1 MQMRPK
7 EEKPNPLFFLTCEQ
21 EAKEVFTQML
31 EQTLDAILAS
41 ITDNAAYAGKSP
53 QELQELIGRTTLLPS
68 QGLGFAQVLEEVKRT
83 ILPNFLRTS
92 STDYLAHL
100 HSPALLESICSELI
114 IATFN
119 QSMDS
124 WDQSPIATE
133 IEVQVIRE
141 LCKLYGYGEESDGIF
156 TSGGSQSNL
165 SGLTLA
171 RDWFCNAILKH
182 DVKKLGLPPSF
193 AKLRLYTSEVSH
205 FSMEKSSH
213 LLGLGYDA
221 VRKVPT
227 DKLCRMDSQALE
239 DLILLDKEAGLIP
252 FCVVATL
259 GTTDYGSIDP
269 VKELRAVCKRH
280 NLWLH
285 ADAAYGSG
293 VQLSEQ
299 SKNRLGPIGDC
310 NSITVD
316 FHKMFLLPISCG
328 AFLVKEGKSLEAF
341 SLHADYLNREED
353 EEDGYT
359 NLVGK
364 SMQTTRRFDALK
376 VWMAFLTRGQDG
388 YAAIVDTCIGNA
400 AYLYERL
407 SGNPSF
413 EVAIRP
419 EISSVVFRLQN
430 SDAVNKRVRRLLLHD
445 KGVVIGQTVY
455 AGKTFLKFTLL
466 NPLLDHQKLDELL
479 HLIEQLGREA
489 DVASYAQ
496 NEDRVTC

>member
-1 MQMRPK
+1 MLMNPVNTPSYFLNY
-7 EEKPNPLFFLTCEQ
+7 EEKNK
-21 EAKEVFTQML
+21 EAYQKMIGETV
-31 EQTLDAILAS
+31 EAILSS
-41 ITDNAAYAGKSP
+41 ITDNKAYAGKSP
-53 QELQELIGRTTLLPS
+53 QQLQQLIERPTLLPS
-68 QGLGFAQVLEEVKRT
+68 QGLGFAQVLEEVKKT

-114 IATFN
+114 LATFN

-133 IEVQVIRE
+133 IELQVTKE
-141 LCKLYGYGEESDGIF
+141 LCELYGYDKDSDGIF

-165 SGLTLA
+165 SALTLA
-171 RDWFCNAILKH
+171 RDWFCTTHLKH

-221 VRKVPT
+221 VRKVPV
-227 DKLCRMDSQALE
+227 DEYCRMDSQALE

-269 VKELRAVCKRH
+269 VQEMSAICKKH

-293 VQLSEQ
+293 VQLSEKYA
-299 SKNRLGPIGDC
+299 SRLGPIEKCD
-310 NSITVD
+310 SITVD

-328 AFLVKEGKSLEAF
+328 AFLVKDGKSLEAF

-376 VWMAFLTRGQDG
+376 VWMAFLTRGKDEYG
-388 YAAIVDTCIGNA
+388 AIIDTCIENA
-400 AYLYERL
+400 TYLYQRL
-407 SGNPSF
+407 KSNPSF
-413 EVAIRP
+413 EVAIEP
-419 EISSVVFRLQN
+419 EISSVVFRLQS
-430 SDAVNKRVRRLLLHD
+430 SDEANKRVRRLLLHH

-466 NPLLDHQKLDELL
+466 NPLLDHKKLDELL
-479 HLIEQLGREA
+479 LLIEHLGKEA
-489 DVASYAQ
+489 DGQ
-496 NEDRVTC
+496 

>member
-1 MQMRPK
+1 MQMYHKQEHSQP
-7 EEKPNPLFFLTCEQ
+7 PLFFLTSEQ
-21 EAKEVFTQML
+21 TSKDAYTQMVQ
-31 EQTLDAILAS
+31 QTFDAILAS

-53 QELQELIGRTTLLPS
+53 QELQELIERPTLLPPR
-68 QGLGFAQVLEEVKRT
+68 GLGFSQVLKEVART
-83 ILPNFLRTS
+83 ILPNLLRTS

-141 LCKLYGYGEESDGIF
+141 LCKLYGYEKESDGIF

-165 SGLTLA
+165 SGITLA
-171 RDWFCNAILKH
+171 RDWFCNTTLKH
-182 DVKKLGLPPSF
+182 DVKKLGLPPSY
-193 AKLRLYTSEVSH
+193 AKLRLYTSELSH
-205 FSMEKSSH
+205 FSMEKSAH
-213 LLGLGYDA
+213 ILGLGYDA

-227 DKLCRMDSQALE
+227 DKQCRMDSQALE

-269 VKELRAVCKRH
+269 VMELSAVCKRH

-299 SKNRLGPIGDC
+299 CRYRLGPIEACD
-310 NSITVD
+310 SITVD

-328 AFLVKEGKSLEAF
+328 AFLVKYGKSLEAF

-388 YAAIVDTCIGNA
+388 YGAIVDTCIGNA
-400 AYLYERL
+400 TYLYERL
-407 SGNPSF
+407 VSNPSF
-413 EVAIRP
+413 EVAIEP

-430 SDAVNKRVRRLLLHD
+430 TDEVNKRVRRLLLHK

-455 AGKTFLKFTLL
+455 NNKTFLKFTLL

-479 HLIEQLGREA
+479 LLISQLGKEA
-489 DVASYAQ
+489 DGQ
-496 NEDRVTC
+496 

>member
-1 MQMRPK
+1 MNPNGDTPLYFLNSEQDTKNAYAQMIG
-7 EEKPNPLFFLTCEQ
+7 ETVE
-21 EAKEVFTQML
+21 
-31 EQTLDAILAS
+31 AILSS
-41 ITDNAAYAGKSP
+41 ISDTSAYAGASP
-53 QELQELIGRTTLLPS
+53 QELQQQIARPTLLPA
-68 QGLGFAQVLEEVKRT
+68 QGLGFSQVLEEVKKV

-114 IATFN
+114 LATFN

-133 IEVQVIRE
+133 IELQVTRE
-141 LCKLYGYGEESDGIF
+141 LCKLYGYSSGSDGIF

-165 SGLTLA
+165 SALTLA
-171 RDWFCNAILKH
+171 RDWYCNTVLKH
-182 DVKKLGLPPSF
+182 DVKKLGLPPSY
-193 AKLRLYTSEVSH
+193 AKLRIYTSEVSH
-205 FSMEKSSH
+205 FSMEKSAH

-221 VRKVPT
+221 VRKVPV
-227 DKLCRMDSQALE
+227 DKLCRIDSQALE

-252 FCVVATL
+252 FCIVATL

-269 VKELRAVCKRH
+269 VQEISAICKKH

-293 VQLSEQ
+293 VQLSQ
-299 SKNRLGPIGDC
+299 QYASRLGPIELCD
-310 NSITVD
+310 SITVD

-328 AFLVKEGKSLEAF
+328 AFLVKDGKNLEAF
-341 SLHADYLNREED
+341 SLHAEYLNREED

-376 VWMAFLTRGQDG
+376 VWMAFLTRGQNEYG
-388 YAAIVDTCIGNA
+388 AIIDTCIENA
-400 AYLYERL
+400 TYLYEQL
-407 SGNPSF
+407 KSNSSF
-413 EVAIRP
+413 EVAIAP

-430 SDAVNKRVRRLLLHD
+430 TDEVNKKVRRLLLHT

-455 AGKTFLKFTLL
+455 AKKTFLKFTLL
-466 NPLLDHQKLDELL
+466 NPLINHQKLDDLL
-479 HLIEQLGREA
+479 QLIEHLGREA
-489 DVASYAQ
+489 DTQ
-496 NEDRVTC
+496 

>member
-1 MQMRPK
+1 MNADKESLYFLNNEQKNKDAYRQMVT
-7 EEKPNPLFFLTCEQ
+7 ETVE
-21 EAKEVFTQML
+21 
-31 EQTLDAILAS
+31 AILAS
-41 ITDNAAYAGKSP
+41 ITDDTAYAGSSP
-53 QELQELIGRTTLLPS
+53 QQLQKLIERPSLLPAR
-68 QGLGFAQVLEEVKRT
+68 GLGFAQVLKEVERT

-100 HSPALLESICSELI
+100 HSPALLESISSELI
-114 IATFN
+114 LATFN

-124 WDQSPIATE
+124 WDQGPIATE
-133 IEVQVIRE
+133 IELQVTQF
-141 LCKLYGYGEESDGIF
+141 LCKLYGYDENSDGIF

-165 SGLTLA
+165 SGITLA
-171 RDWFCNAILKH
+171 RDWFCNTVLKH
-182 DVKKLGLPPSF
+182 DVKKLGLPTSF
-193 AKLRLYTSEVSH
+193 SKLRLYTSEVSH
-205 FSMEKSSH
+205 FSMEKSAH

-221 VRKVPT
+221 VRKVPV
-227 DKLCRMDSQALE
+227 DKLCRMDCQALE

-252 FCVVATL
+252 FCIVATL

-269 VKELRAVCKRH
+269 VKELSAISKKY

-293 VQLSEQ
+293 VQLSQ
-299 SKNRLGPIGDC
+299 QYASRLGPIEECD
-310 NSITVD
+310 SITVD

-328 AFLVKEGKSLEAF
+328 AFLVKDGTSLEAF

-376 VWMAFLTRGQDG
+376 VWMAFLSRGRDG
-388 YAAIVDTCIGNA
+388 YAAIIDTCIENA
-400 AYLYERL
+400 TYLYGQL
-407 SGNPSF
+407 KKNPAFS
-413 EVAIRP
+413 VAIEP

-430 SDAVNKRVRRLLLHD
+430 TDEVNKKVRRLLLHH

-455 AGKTFLKFTLL
+455 EGKTFLKFTLL
-466 NPLLDHQKLDELL
+466 NPLLDHTKLDELL
-479 HLIEQLGREA
+479 LLIEQLGREA
-489 DVASYAQ
+489 VL
-496 NEDRVTC
+496 E

>member
-1 MQMRPK
+1 MNDELAMPY
-7 EEKPNPLFFLTCEQ
+7 FLTHEETTKESYRAMV
-21 EAKEVFTQML
+21 EATVKAI
-31 EQTLDAILAS
+31 LDAIA
-41 ITDNAAYAGKSP
+41 DDRAYGGKSP
-53 QELQELIGRTTLLPS
+53 QELQALIERPTLLPPA
-68 QGLGFAQVLEEVKRT
+68 GLGFDQVLQELESV
-83 ILPNFLRTS
+83 ILPNFLRTT

-114 IATFN
+114 ISTFN

-133 IEVQVIRE
+133 VELQVTRF
-141 LCKLYGYGEESDGIF
+141 LCSLYGYPMESDGIF

-171 RDWFCNAILKH
+171 RDWYCSKALKH
-182 DVKKLGLPPSF
+182 DVKKLGLPPSYS
-193 AKLRLYTSEVSH
+193 KLRIYTSEVSH
-205 FSMEKSSH
+205 FSMEKSAH

-221 VRKVPT
+221 VRKVPV
-227 DKLCRMDSQALE
+227 DKECRMDSEALE
-239 DLILLDKEAGLIP
+239 ALILLDKEAGLLP

-269 VKELRAVCKRH
+269 VHALSAICKRH
-280 NLWLH
+280 KLWLH

-293 VQLSEQ
+293 VQLSTQ
-299 SKNRLGPIGDC
+299 YAHRLGPIAECD
-310 NSITVD
+310 SITVD

-328 AFLVKEGKSLEAF
+328 AFLVRDGKNLEAF

-376 VWMAFLTRGQDG
+376 VWVSFLVRGQDG
-388 YAAIVDTCIGNA
+388 YASIIDTCIENA
-400 AYLYERL
+400 AYLYGQL
-407 SGNPSF
+407 KKNSAF
-413 EVAIRP
+413 EVAIEP
-419 EISSVVFRLQN
+419 EISSVVFRLQ
-430 SDAVNKRVRRLLLHD
+430 ATCEVNKKVRRLLLHN

-455 AGKTFLKFTLL
+455 ENKTFLKFTLL
-466 NPLLDHQKLDELL
+466 NPLLTHDKLDELL
-479 HLIEQLGREA
+479 LLIEELGKEIMG
-489 DVASYAQ
+489 
-496 NEDRVTC
+496 

>member
-1 MQMRPK
+1 MNAVNIPLYFLNY
-7 EEKPNPLFFLTCEQ
+7 EEKNKD
-21 EAKEVFTQML
+21 AYRQMIA
-31 EQTLDAILAS
+31 ETVEAILAS
-41 ITDNAAYAGKSP
+41 ITDNKAYAGKSP
-53 QELQELIGRTTLLPS
+53 QQLQELIERPTLLPA
-68 QGLGFAQVLEEVKRT
+68 QGLGFSQVLEEVKRT

-100 HSPALLESICSELI
+100 HSPALLESICSELV

-124 WDQSPIATE
+124 WDQGPIATE
-133 IEVQVIRE
+133 IELQVTSE
-141 LCKLYGYGEESDGIF
+141 LCGLYGYDKDSDGVF

-171 RDWFCNAILKH
+171 RDWFCTTTLKH
-182 DVKKLGLPPSF
+182 DVKKLGLPPSY

-205 FSMEKSSH
+205 FSMEKSAH

-221 VRKVPT
+221 VRKVPV
-227 DKLCRMDSQALE
+227 DSLCRMDSQALE

-252 FCVVATL
+252 FCIVATL

-269 VKELRAVCKRH
+269 VEALSAISKKH

-299 SKNRLGPIGDC
+299 YSHRLGPIHDC
-310 NSITVD
+310 DSITVD

-376 VWMAFLTRGQDG
+376 VWMAFLTRGRDEYG
-388 YAAIVDTCIGNA
+388 SIIDTCIENA
-400 AYLYERL
+400 TYLYKQL
-407 SGNPSF
+407 KSNPSF
-413 EVAIRP
+413 EVAIEP

-430 SDAVNKRVRRLLLHD
+430 TDEVNKKVRRLLLHH

-466 NPLLDHQKLDELL
+466 NPLLDHKKLDELL
-479 HLIEQLGREA
+479 LLIEHLGREA
-489 DVASYAQ
+489 EA
-496 NEDRVTC
+496 E

>member
-1 MQMRPK
+1 M
-7 EEKPNPLFFLTCEQ
+7 KPNTEPLYFLTNEQ
-21 EAKEVFTQML
+21 
-31 EQTLDAILAS
+31 QTKDAYRRVIEESVETILAS
-41 ITDNAAYAGKSP
+41 LTDGGAYAGRSP
-53 QELQELIGRTTLLPS
+53 NELKELIERPTLLPS

-100 HSPALLESICSELI
+100 HSPPLLESIASELI

-124 WDQSPIATE
+124 WDQAPIATE
-133 IEVQVIRE
+133 IELQVTRA
-141 LCKLYGYGEESDGIF
+141 LCELYGYDKESDGTF

-165 SGLTLA
+165 SALMLA
-171 RDWFCNAILKH
+171 RDWFCTTTLKH
-182 DVKKLGLPPSF
+182 DVKKLGLPPSY

-205 FSMEKSSH
+205 FSMEKSAH

-221 VRKVPT
+221 VRKVPV

-259 GTTDYGSIDP
+259 GTTDYGSIDSLQALGP
-269 VKELRAVCKRH
+269 ICKEH

-285 ADAAYGSG
+285 GDAAYGSG
-293 VQLSEQ
+293 VQLSKQYQ
-299 SKNRLGPIGDC
+299 SRLGPIEACD
-310 NSITVD
+310 SITVD

-328 AFLVKEGKSLEAF
+328 AFLVKDGKSLEAF

-376 VWMAFLTRGQDG
+376 VWMAFLSRGRDE
-388 YAAIVDTCIGNA
+388 YAHIIDTCIENA
-400 AYLYERL
+400 TYLYERL
-407 SGNPSF
+407 AGNPSF
-413 EVAIRP
+413 EVAVEP
-419 EISSVVFRLQN
+419 EISSVVFRLQG
-430 SDAVNKRVRRLLLHD
+430 SDEVNKKVRRLLLHK

-455 AGKTFLKFTLL
+455 EGKTFLKFTLL
-466 NPLLDHQKLDELL
+466 NPLLDHQKLDALL
-479 HLIEQLGREA
+479 LLIEHLGRE
-489 DVASYAQ
+489 VES
-496 NEDRVTC
+496 E

>member
-1 MQMRPK
+1 LMLMKPADTPLYFLNNEQKNKDAYAQMI
-7 EEKPNPLFFLTCEQ
+7 
-21 EAKEVFTQML
+21 EATVE
-31 EQTLDAILAS
+31 AIIAS
-41 ITDNAAYAGKSP
+41 IVDNTAYAGKSP
-53 QELQELIGRTTLLPS
+53 QELQQLIKRPTLLPP
-68 QGLGFAQVLEEVKRT
+68 QGLGFTQVLQEVKRT

-114 IATFN
+114 LATFN

-124 WDQSPIATE
+124 WDQAPIATE
-133 IEVQVIRE
+133 IELQVTRA
-141 LCKLYGYGEESDGIF
+141 LCDLYGYDRDSDGIF

-171 RDWFCNAILKH
+171 RDWFCSTTLKH
-182 DVKKLGLPPSF
+182 DVKKLGLPPSY

-205 FSMEKSSH
+205 FSMEKSAH

-221 VRKVPT
+221 VRKVPV
-227 DKLCRMDSQALE
+227 DELCRMDSQALE

-269 VKELRAVCKRH
+269 VKDLSAICKRH

-293 VQLSEQ
+293 VQLSEKYQ
-299 SKNRLGPIGDC
+299 SRLGPIEACD
-310 NSITVD
+310 SITVD

-376 VWMAFLTRGQDG
+376 VWMAFLTRGRNEYG
-388 YAAIVDTCIGNA
+388 AIIDTCIENA
-400 AYLYERL
+400 TYLYERL
-407 SGNPSF
+407 TSNPSF

-430 SDAVNKRVRRLLLHD
+430 TDEVNKKVRRLLLHK

-455 AGKTFLKFTLL
+455 NKKTFLKFTLL
-466 NPLLDHQKLDELL
+466 NPLLDHKKLDELL
-479 HLIEQLGREA
+479 HLIEQLGKEA
-489 DVASYAQ
+489 
-496 NEDRVTC
+496 EEL

>member
-1 MQMRPK
+1 MNHKSEKPLYFLDN
-7 EEKPNPLFFLTCEQ
+7 EEKSKD
-21 EAKEVFTQML
+21 AYRQMIAD
-31 EQTLDAILAS
+31 TVGAILCS
-41 ITDNAAYAGKSP
+41 ITDDKAYAGSSP
-53 QELQELIGRTTLLPS
+53 QQLQERIKMSTLLPP
-68 QGLGFAQVLEEVKRT
+68 QGLGFAQVLEEVKKA
-83 ILPNFLRTS
+83 ILPNFLKTS

-100 HSPALLESICSELI
+100 HSPPLLESICSELI
-114 IATFN
+114 ISTFN

-133 IEVQVIRE
+133 IELQVTRF
-141 LCKLYGYGEESDGIF
+141 LCEMYGYDTTGDGIF

-165 SGLTLA
+165 SALTLA
-171 RDWFCNAILKH
+171 RDWFCSTKLNH
-182 DVKKLGLPPSF
+182 DVKKKGLPPCFS
-193 AKLRLYTSEVSH
+193 KLRLYTSEVSH
-205 FSMEKSSH
+205 FSMEKSAH

-221 VRKVPT
+221 VRKVPV

-239 DLILLDKEAGLIP
+239 DLILQDKEAGLIP

-269 VKELRAVCKRH
+269 VKELRAICDKH
-280 NLWLH
+280 TMWLH

-293 VQLSEQ
+293 VQLSKKYA
-299 SKNRLGPIGDC
+299 SRLGPIERCD
-310 NSITVD
+310 SITVD

-328 AFLVKEGKSLEAF
+328 AFLVKEGKNLEAF

-388 YAAIVDTCIGNA
+388 YGAIIDTCIENA
-400 AYLYERL
+400 TYLYEQL
-407 SGNPSF
+407 QSNPSF
-413 EVAIRP
+413 EVAIEP

-430 SDAVNKRVRRLLLHD
+430 SDEINKRVRRLLLHH

-455 AGKTFLKFTLL
+455 ENKTFLKFTLL
-466 NPLLDHQKLDELL
+466 NPLLSHQKLDELL
-479 HLIEQLGREA
+479 LLIRALGRDA
-489 DVASYAQ
+489 DAK
-496 NEDRVTC
+496 